1 MCKMA
6 SKTGKRVNK
15 TFWKNLYRF
24 YSGCRQ
30 TILFTWRGGM
40 GVDGVHD
47 VLDVSASCTM
57 FLTSVDHVHDGHD
70 VFDVS

>member
-1 MCKMA
+1 
-6 SKTGKRVNK
+6 
-15 TFWKNLYRF
+15 
-24 YSGCRQ
+24 
-30 TILFTWRGGM
+30 M

-57 FLTSVDHVHDGHD
+57 FLTSVDNVHDGHD

>member
-1 MCKMA
+1 MN
-6 SKTGKRVNK
+6 SGK
-15 TFWKNLYRF
+15 TFIDFILAVARRF

-40 GVDGVHD
+40 GVDRVHD

>member
-1 MCKMA
+1 MLKVLPKIFSA
-6 SKTGKRVNK
+6 IPFV
-15 TFWKNLYRF
+15 F
-24 YSGCRQ
+24 YSACRQ

>member
-1 MCKMA
+1 MN
-6 SKTGKRVNK
+6 SG
-15 TFWKNLYRF
+15 KNLYRF

-40 GVDGVHD
+40 GVDRVHD